1 MNFVGRRK
9 SSSLA
14 GAGAGAGAGADAF
27 GGKHAV
33 ASLRRGGR
41 LPVYV
46 ASVFFVLCVIVM
58 YGEDIR
64 SLTYEPL
71 ARVPAP
77 AVPAADAASA
87 SRQKVV
93 VVPRR
98 DISSSE
104 KPAAVLHRGDQEKP
118 KQHAVTAEPAPA
130 VETPQKKVDAKIK
143 KKAGKKAKKPRRQRA
158 ARKTVVP
165 PALGVPETCDLSKG
179 RWVFDNTSYPLYR
192 EEECQFLTSQVTCM
206 KNGRRDDT
214 YQKWRWQPKDCS
226 MPRFD
231 AKLFMERLRGKRFMF
246 VGDSLNR
253 NQWESMVCLLQSA
266 SPPGK
271 KYVSWEGQRVVFH
284 AWVRT
289 PPSPSSF
296 LALGFVPPREFNAT
310 VEFYWA
316 PFLVESNSDDPKIHS
331 IRDRIIKADT
341 IAAHAENW
349 RGVDYLVFNTYIW
362 WMNTLNMKVMRPGGQ
377 SWEEH
382 DEVVRIEA
390 YRKVLTTWA
399 RWVNENVDPARTSV
413 FFMSMSPLHLSPQVW
428 GNPDGIR
435 CAKETMPLLDWHG
448 PLWLGMDWD
457 MFHEAKNVSRAASPR
472 VPITFVDITTMS
484 ERRKD
489 GHTSVHTI
497 RQGKVLGPEEQA
509 DPGTYAD
516 CIHWCLPGVPDIWN
530 LVLYTRIMSRPAI
543 QFS

>member
-9 SSSLA
+9 SSSL
-14 GAGAGAGAGADAF
+14 AGAGAGADAF

-33 ASLRRGGR
+33 ASLRKGGR

-64 SLTYEPL
+64 SLMYEPL
-71 ARVPAP
+71 TRVPAP
-77 AVPAADAASA
+77 TVPAADAGAA
-87 SRQKVV
+87 GRQKVV

-98 DISSSE
+98 DVSSSE

-118 KQHAVTAEPAPA
+118 KQRAVTAEPAPA
-130 VETPQKKVDAKIK
+130 VETPQKKVATGSK
-143 KKAGKKAKKPRRQRA
+143 KKDGKKPRKARRQRA

-165 PALGVPETCDLSKG
+165 PALGVPESCDLSKG

-206 KNGRRDDT
+206 RNGRRDDT

-226 MPRFD
+226 MPRYVAGSQTDSHQSPVGRRHADGDGWLWLGVHALNGEALLIPSIPPHRRFD

-289 PPSPSSF
+289 PPSP
-296 LALGFVPPREFNAT
+296 VT
-310 VEFYWA
+310 
-316 PFLVESNSDDPKIHS
+316 
-331 IRDRIIKADT
+331 
-341 IAAHAENW
+341 
-349 RGVDYLVFNTYIW
+349 
-362 WMNTLNMKVMRPGGQ
+362 
-377 SWEEH
+377 
-382 DEVVRIEA
+382 
-390 YRKVLTTWA
+390 
-399 RWVNENVDPARTSV
+399 
-413 FFMSMSPLHLSPQVW
+413 FFIS
-428 GNPDGIR
+428 
-435 CAKETMPLLDWHG
+435 
-448 PLWLGMDWD
+448 
-457 MFHEAKNVSRAASPR
+457 
-472 VPITFVDITTMS
+472 
-484 ERRKD
+484 
-489 GHTSVHTI
+489 
-497 RQGKVLGPEEQA
+497 
-509 DPGTYAD
+509 
-516 CIHWCLPGVPDIWN
+516 CL
-530 LVLYTRIMSRPAI
+530 
-543 QFS
+543 